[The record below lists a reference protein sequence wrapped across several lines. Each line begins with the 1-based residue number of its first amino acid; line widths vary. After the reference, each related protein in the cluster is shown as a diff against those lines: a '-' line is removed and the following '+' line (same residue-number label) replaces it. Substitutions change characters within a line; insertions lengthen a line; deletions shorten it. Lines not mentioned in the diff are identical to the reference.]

1 MSQAYKKFLRR
12 MSGYFFRTVPIER
25 LAYILDLPKPESSG
39 RYHRPGQPI
48 LYMSP
53 VKEWSIRAVSGYM
66 RADGIQRVVVPLF
79 IDEAFVLDQ
88 NDELACSVLGI
99 DPELSKKPWIPALQ
113 ANGEPPSWKNSDL
126 ARSYGA
132 DGLIDCSR
140 LIPGGWHLNLFRWN
154 EPGAPTVHICG
165 EPMEFRL
172 SVEGKKWDL

>member
-1 MSQAYKKFLRR
+1 MSQGDKKYLRR
-12 MSGYFFRTVPIER
+12 ISGYFFRTIPVER
-25 LAYILDLPKPESSG
+25 LAYVLDLPKHGSSG

-66 RADGIQRVVVPLF
+66 RADGIRRVVVPLY

-88 NDELACSVLGI
+88 NDEMACRVLGI
-99 DPELSKKPWIPALQ
+99 DPELSKKPWIPALKV
-113 ANGEPPSWKNSDL
+113 NREPPSWKNSDL
-126 ARSYGA
+126 ARGYGA
-132 DGLIDCSR
+132 DGIIDCSR

-154 EPGAPTVHICG
+154 ELGAPTVHICG

>member
-25 LAYILDLPKPESSG
+25 LAYVLDLPKPESSG

-79 IDEAFVLDQ
+79 IDEAFVLEQ

-126 ARSYGA
+126 ARS
-132 DGLIDCSR
+132 
-140 LIPGGWHLNLFRWN
+140 
-154 EPGAPTVHICG
+154 
-165 EPMEFRL
+165 
-172 SVEGKKWDL
+172 